1 MPREQA
7 LWRYVER
14 QAADVCRRYG
24 YERIDFPMFE
34 DARLFTR
41 GVGEGTDIVE
51 KEMYVFQDRGGN
63 ALALRPEGTASVCR
77 AYIEHGLH
85 NRPQPVKLFYIGPA
99 FRYERPQAGRFRQHH
114 QFGCEAIG
122 DGDPALDAEVIDMA
136 WQFFAGLGLGTFT
149 VVINSIGCPEC
160 RAAHIQAL
168 VAHYAPHVDDI
179 CADCK
184 VRLER
189 NPLRLLDCKDPG
201 CQALIDSAPRSVDF
215 LCADCAEHYGTLK
228 RHLASL
234 ELPFVENNRLV
245 RGFDY
250 YTRTVFEIHPEKEGS
265 QSALGGGGRYD
276 GLIEALG
283 GRPTP
288 GIGFATGVERMV
300 ANVVRDGI
308 PVPALPGPEIFIAH
322 LGADAREAALKLA
335 TTLRRGG
342 SGAIVAAGSRSL
354 KAQLRQANNLGVP
367 RVAIIGEDEVK
378 SGTVMLREM
387 ATSHQESIPVGKLHD
402 LLR

>member
-1 MPREQA
+1 MPQEQA
-7 LWRYVER
+7 LWRYVE
-14 QAADVCRRYG
+14 QKAADVCRRYG
-24 YERIDFPMFE
+24 YERIDLPMFE

-51 KEMYVFQDRGGN
+51 REMYVFQDRGGN
-63 ALALRPEGTASVCR
+63 TLALRPEGTASVCR

-99 FRYERPQAGRFRQHH
+99 FRYERPQAGRFRQHN

-122 DGDPALDAEVIDMA
+122 DGDAALDAEVIDMA

-149 VVINSIGCPEC
+149 VVINSIGCPKC
-160 RAAHIQAL
+160 RAAHIAAL
-168 VAHYAPHVDDI
+168 VAHYTPHADDI

-189 NPLRLLDCKDPG
+189 NPLRLLDCRDPG
-201 CQALIDSAPRSVDF
+201 CQALIDSAPKSVDF
-215 LCADCAEHYGTLK
+215 LCADCVEHYGTLK

-250 YTRTVFEIHPEKEGS
+250 YTRTVFEIHPELEGA

-283 GRPTP
+283 GKPTP

-322 LGADAREAALKLA
+322 LGAEARDAALKLA
-335 TTLRRGG
+335 TTLRRSG
-342 SGAIVAAGSRSL
+342 SSAIVATGSRSL

-387 ATSHQESIPVGKLHD
+387 ATSSQESVPVGKLHE